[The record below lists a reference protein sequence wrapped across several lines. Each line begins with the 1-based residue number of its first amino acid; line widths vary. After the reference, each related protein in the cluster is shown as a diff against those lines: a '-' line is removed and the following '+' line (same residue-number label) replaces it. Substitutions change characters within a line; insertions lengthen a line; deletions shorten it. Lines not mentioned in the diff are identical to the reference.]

1 MRLSLLILHIF
12 GGTLGLIAGTIAMIA
27 RKGNRLHRL
36 SGNTFTVAMLT
47 LAASGFWLAI
57 LKSQVSNVI
66 AAVLTFYLIGS
77 AWLAGRR
84 RDGTGLLDWS
94 GLFLCLACAAG
105 VLTLGVRAL
114 RSAGGTD
121 NGAPA
126 FMSFVFAG
134 ILLLAAVG
142 DIRVL
147 AHGGIAGRPRIVR
160 HLWRMCVG
168 LFIAT
173 GSFFLG
179 QQQVF
184 PAALR
189 GSVYLVVPAVLPLP
203 LLIFWLIRVRF
214 RNAYKLRPSMAAVSL
229 VRLSDSREVEQ
240 GVSEVAFAGSKADA
254 HARILP

>member
-12 GGTLGLIAGTIAMIA
+12 GGTLGLIAGTIAMIV
-27 RKGNRLHRL
+27 RKGDRMHRL
-36 SGNTFTVAMLT
+36 SGDVFTAAMLT
-47 LAASGFWLAI
+47 LATSGFFLAI

-84 RDGTGLLDWS
+84 RDGIGPLDWT
-94 GLFLCLACAAG
+94 GLFLCLASAAG
-105 VLTLGVRAL
+105 VLTVGIRAL
-114 RSAGGTD
+114 SSTTGTD

-134 ILLLAAVG
+134 ILLLAAAG

-147 AHGGIAGRPRIVR
+147 VRGGISGRPRIVR

-184 PAALR
+184 PVALR
-189 GSVYLVVPAVLPLP
+189 GSIYLTIPALLPLP

-214 RNAYKLRPSMAAVSL
+214 KRAYMLRPLAASTRMTAL
-229 VRLSDSREVEQ
+229 RNPSKGEQSTSEEAFVE
-240 GVSEVAFAGSKADA
+240 
-254 HARILP
+254 

>member
-1 MRLSLLILHIF
+1 MRLPLLIIHIL

-27 RKGNRLHRL
+27 RKGDRLHRF
-36 SGNTFTVAMLT
+36 SGDIFTLAMLT
-47 LAASGFWLAI
+47 LATSGFCLAI
-57 LKSQVSNVI
+57 LKSQMSNVI

-84 RDGTGLLDWS
+84 RDSTSLLDWT
-94 GLFLCLACAAG
+94 GLFLCLASAAA
-105 VLTLGVRAL
+105 VLTIGIRAI
-114 RSAGGTD
+114 SSGNGTD

-126 FMSFVFAG
+126 FMSFVFGG
-134 ILLLAAVG
+134 ILLLAAAG

-147 AHGGIAGRPRIVR
+147 VHHGISGRPRIVR

-179 QQQVF
+179 QPQVF
-184 PAALR
+184 PPALR
-189 GSVYLVVPAVLPLP
+189 GSIYLIVPAVLPLP

-214 RNAYKLRPSMAAVSL
+214 RNAYKLRPLPKAGPATALGKSTK
-229 VRLSDSREVEQ
+229 
-240 GVSEVAFAGSKADA
+240 SEESIPHQAFAE
-254 HARILP
+254 

>member
-1 MRLSLLILHIF
+1 MRLTLLILHIL
-12 GGTLGLIAGTIAMIA
+12 GGSLGLLTGTVAMIA
-27 RKGNRLHRL
+27 RKGARLHRL
-36 SGNTFTVAMLT
+36 SGDVFTLSMLT
-47 LAASGFWLAI
+47 LATSGFWLAI
-57 LKSQVSNVI
+57 IKSQISNVI

-84 RDGTGLLDWS
+84 RDRTDLLDWTGLL
-94 GLFLCLACAAG
+94 LCLGAATG
-105 VLTLGVRAL
+105 VLTLGILAI
-114 RSAGGTD
+114 SSGTGTD

-147 AHGGIAGRPRIVR
+147 AKGGISGRPRIVR

-179 QQQVF
+179 QPQVF
-184 PAALR
+184 PRALR
-189 GSVYLVVPAVLPLP
+189 GSIYLIVPAVLPLP
-203 LLIFWLIRVRF
+203 LLFYWLVRVRF
-214 RNAYKLRPSMAAVSL
+214 KNAYNLRRITTKLPLLLPEDQLSYQQ
-229 VRLSDSREVEQ
+229 SDSGEALV
-240 GVSEVAFAGSKADA
+240 K
-254 HARILP
+254 

>member
-1 MRLSLLILHIF
+1 MRLPLLILHIL

-27 RKGNRLHRL
+27 RKGGQLHRR
-36 SGNTFTVAMLT
+36 SGNIFTLAMLT
-47 LAASGFWLAI
+47 LATSGFWLAI
-57 LKSQVSNVI
+57 LKSQISNVI

-84 RDGTGLLDWS
+84 RDGTGLLDWI
-94 GLFLCLACAAG
+94 GLFLCLASAAG
-105 VLTLGVRAL
+105 VLTLGVRAVY
-114 RSAGGTD
+114 SSSGTD

-126 FMSFVFAG
+126 VMSFLFGG
-134 ILLLAAVG
+134 ILLLAAAG
-142 DIRVL
+142 DTRVL
-147 AHGGIAGRPRIVR
+147 AHGGISGRPRIVR

-179 QQQVF
+179 QPQVF

-189 GSVYLVVPAVLPLP
+189 GSIYLIVPAVLPLP

-214 RNAYKLRPSMAAVSL
+214 RNAYSLRPLATSVPLATLRNLRNGEQSTSEEAF
-229 VRLSDSREVEQ
+229 VE
-240 GVSEVAFAGSKADA
+240 
-254 HARILP
+254 

>member
-1 MRLSLLILHIF
+1 MRFPLLVLHIL
-12 GGTLGLIAGTIAMIA
+12 GGTLGLFAGTLAMIA
-27 RKGNRLHRL
+27 RKGDRLHRL
-36 SGNTFTVAMLT
+36 SGNAFTVGMLT
-47 LAASGFWLAI
+47 LAMSGFWLAI
-57 LKSQVSNVI
+57 FKSQISNVI

-84 RDGTGLLDWS
+84 RDGTGLLDWT

-105 VLTLGVRAL
+105 VLTLGFRAVH
-114 RSAGGTD
+114 SGSGTD

-126 FMSFVFAG
+126 MMSFIFGGV
-134 ILLLAAVG
+134 LLLAAAG

-147 AHGGIAGRPRIVR
+147 ANGGISGRPRIVR

-179 QQQVF
+179 QPQVF
-184 PAALR
+184 PVALR
-189 GSVYLVVPAVLPLP
+189 GSIYLIVPALLPLP

-214 RNAYKLRPSMAAVSL
+214 RNAYRLRPPTPFAPSAALSNLRKGRQSTSEEAL
-229 VRLSDSREVEQ
+229 VEL
-240 GVSEVAFAGSKADA
+240 
-254 HARILP
+254 